1 MTGMHERGKKTSN
14 KVSPI
19 SLRFLTFYGGRHA
32 EFGCGVGSSND
43 ATGNIV
49 KTKFV
54 GVASFSCKKF
64 ARKNCD
70 FVVVRV
76 NAHLS
81 QIGPISRQEITVD
94 DSMTFS

>member
-1 MTGMHERGKKTSN
+1 MTF
-14 KVSPI
+14 V
-19 SLRFLTFYGGRHA
+19 TFYGGRHA

-54 GVASFSCKKF
+54 GVVSLSGKQF

-94 DSMTFS
+94 NSMTFS

>member
-1 MTGMHERGKKTSN
+1 MTA
-14 KVSPI
+14 
-19 SLRFLTFYGGRHA
+19 FTFYGGRHA
-32 EFGCGVGSSND
+32 EFGCGIGGSND
-43 ATGNIV
+43 ATRNIV

-54 GVASFSCKKF
+54 DVVSFSGKKF

-70 FVVVRV
+70 FVVFRV

-94 DSMTFS
+94 DSMTFSW